1 MHEFK
6 NLSDWE
12 ILNHSTEDTRFKI
25 LKTRES
31 TGLMGGGTSPLIRTQ
46 PLKRLGKDVS
56 CRQKDLNSGLKA
68 KFAARSTLKVSTFS
82 PGAGTS
88 AASLPFPST
97 PLATSDP
104 RAMADVPRS
113 ISVGSSCILLY
124 DDCG

>member
-25 LKTRES
+25 LKTRGS
-31 TGLMGGGTSPLIRTQ
+31 TGLMGGWDFSFDQ
-46 PLKRLGKDVS
+46 NSALKRLGKDVS

-88 AASLPFPST
+88 AASLPFPGT

-104 RAMADVPRS
+104 RAVADLPRS